1 MAHPLPAA
9 RATCDVE
16 QLADAGHEALARDA
30 RLLELDGAPIFFT
43 NQTMTHLTMHAIGAR
58 PLDTAKYVLQLD
70 DQFVY
75 RDFYADKTLAMRHY
89 VNPVRHKFWTHFSR

>member
-1 MAHPLPAA
+1 
-9 RATCDVE
+9 
-16 QLADAGHEALARDA
+16 
-30 RLLELDGAPIFFT
+30 
-43 NQTMTHLTMHAIGAR
+43 MHAIGAR
-58 PLDTAKYVLQLD
+58 PLDPAKYVLQLD